1 MNPTSDAP
9 IRMTTTRFSFIHAAD
24 LHLGS
29 PLSGL
34 ATRDADLA
42 RRLAS
47 AGRQAFEDLVTLAIE
62 RRVAFVVVA
71 GDIYDGDWADNTI
84 GLFFARQV
92 ARLDRAGIPTVLVR
106 GNHDAESVIT
116 KSITLPESVHV
127 FSAARAGTHRIEPVR
142 VALHGRSFQDRAA
155 QENLSLT
162 YPAAVPGWFN
172 LGVLHTSCTGH
183 AAHATYA
190 PCSIAD
196 LRARGYDY
204 WALGHIHE
212 YAALSRD
219 PWIVFPGNLQGRSV
233 RECGEKGAV
242 LVDVSDGHVTDVTR
256 LALDRARFHDLTVDL
271 GDAPDTRAALA
282 AVEAAL
288 RSLAGVAK
296 QRLVLVRVRLAGTTP
311 AHDALAADR
320 DDITAEIQAAA
331 HRLHEDIWLERLKIE
346 TRRPASEAAVPGGA
360 IDPTALLAD
369 LERDPDFRTRAQA
382 ALAEI
387 CGRMP
392 AADGADTDLAAEFDA
407 LCAEAEALILGRL
420 TGPRC

>member
-1 MNPTSDAP
+1 
-9 IRMTTTRFSFIHAAD
+9 MTAFSFIHAAD

-34 ATRDADLA
+34 AARDADLA

-47 AGRQAFEDLVTLAIE
+47 AGRQAFEDLITRAIE
-62 RRVAFVVVA
+62 RQVAFVVVA
-71 GDIYDGDWADNTI
+71 GDVYDGDWVDATI

-92 ARLDRAGIPTVLVR
+92 ARLDRAGIPTILVR
-106 GNHDAESVIT
+106 GNHDAESVI
-116 KSITLPESVHV
+116 SRAITLPPSVHV
-127 FSAARAGTHRIEPVR
+127 FPSNRAGTYRIEALR
-142 VALHGRSFQDRAA
+142 VALHGRSFPDRAVA
-155 QENLSLT
+155 ENLALT

-172 LGVLHTSCTGH
+172 LGILHTSCTGH
-183 AAHATYA
+183 AAHETYA
-190 PCSIAD
+190 PCSVAD
-196 LRARGYDY
+196 LAARGYDY

-242 LVDVSDGHVTDVTR
+242 LVEVADGRVAGITR
-256 LALDRARFHDLTVDL
+256 LALDRARFEQVFVDL
-271 GDAPDTRAALA
+271 ADAADIRAALE

-288 RSLAGVAK
+288 RPLAALATS
-296 QRLVLVRVRLAGTTP
+296 RLLLVRVHLTGVTR

-320 DDITAEIQAAA
+320 EGVTAEIQAAA
-331 HRLHEDIWLERLKIE
+331 HRLHEDIWLERVKIE
-346 TRRPASEAAVPGGA
+346 TRRPRAVLEPAGPA
-360 IDPTALLAD
+360 IDPAALLAD
-369 LERDPDFRTRAQA
+369 LDRDPEFRARARA

-387 CGRMP
+387 AGRMP
-392 AADGADTDLAAEFDA
+392 SAVAAEADLEMELDA

-420 TGPRC
+420 GGRHC

>member
-1 MNPTSDAP
+1 MS
-9 IRMTTTRFSFIHAAD
+9 TTRFSFIHAAD

-29 PLSGL
+29 PLTGL
-34 ATRDADLA
+34 GARDADLA

-47 AGRQAFEDLVTLAIE
+47 AGRQAFEDLVGQAIE
-62 RRVAFVVVA
+62 RAVAFVVVA
-71 GDIYDGDWADNTI
+71 GDVYDGDWTDNTI

-92 ARLDRAGIPTVLVR
+92 ARLDRAGIPTVVVR

-116 KSITLPESVHV
+116 KSITLPDSVHV
-127 FSAARAGTHRIEPVR
+127 FPTARAGTLRLDPLR

-155 QENLSLT
+155 QENLALT
-162 YPAAVPGWFN
+162 YPVAVPGWFN

-183 AAHATYA
+183 AAHEPYA
-190 PCSIAD
+190 PCSVAD

-212 YAALSRD
+212 YAELSRD

-242 LVDVSDGHVTDVTR
+242 LVEVADGHVTGVTR
-256 LALDRARFHDLTVDL
+256 LPLDRARFHRLSVDL
-271 GDAPDTRAALA
+271 SEADDVRAALIT
-282 AVEAAL
+282 VEAAL
-288 RSLAGVAK
+288 HPLAAVAK
-296 QRLVLVRVRLAGTTP
+296 LRLVLVRVHLVGTTP
-311 AHDALAADR
+311 AHDGLAADR
-320 DDITAEIQAAA
+320 ENLAAEIQAAA

-346 TRRPASEAAVPGGA
+346 TRRQATRPVVRGAA
-360 IDPTALLAD
+360 IDPAALLAD
-369 LERDPDFRTRAQA
+369 LERDPEFRARAQA

-387 CGRMP
+387 GGKMP
-392 AADGADTDLAAEFDA
+392 PGAGEEADLSAEFDA

-420 TGPRC
+420 TGPHC

>member
-1 MNPTSDAP
+1 
-9 IRMTTTRFSFIHAAD
+9 MTAFSFIHAAD

-34 ATRDADLA
+34 AARDAELA
-42 RRLAS
+42 RRLAAAS
-47 AGRQAFEDLVTLAIE
+47 RQAFEDLVTQAIE
-62 RRVAFVVVA
+62 RSVAFVVVA
-71 GDIYDGDWADNTI
+71 GDVYDGDWADTTI

-92 ARLDRAGIPTVLVR
+92 ARLDRAGIPTILVR

-116 KSITLPESVHV
+116 RSITLPASVHV
-127 FSAARAGTHRIEPVR
+127 FPTARAGTLRLDALR
-142 VALHGRSFQDRAA
+142 VAVHGRSFHGRAVE
-155 QENLSLT
+155 ENLALT

-183 AAHATYA
+183 AAHETYA
-190 PCSIAD
+190 PCSVAD
-196 LRARGYDY
+196 LAARGYEY

-212 YAALSRD
+212 YAELSRD

-242 LVDVSDGHVTDVTR
+242 VVDVSDGRVTGVSR
-256 LALDRARFHDLTVDL
+256 LPLDRARFEQITVDL
-271 GDAPDTRAALA
+271 AAVADARGAVE

-288 RSLAGVAK
+288 RPLAGIAAR
-296 QRLVLVRVRLAGTTP
+296 RLLLVRVHLAGTTR

-320 DDITAEIQAAA
+320 ESLTAEIQAAA

-346 TRRPASEAAVPGGA
+346 TRRPRAAAEPTGAA
-360 IDPTALLAD
+360 IDPAALLAD
-369 LERDPDFRTRAQA
+369 LDRDPEFRARAKA

-387 CGRMP
+387 GGRMP
-392 AADGADTDLAAEFDA
+392 GTASAEADLDAEFDA
-407 LCAEAEALILGRL
+407 LCAEAEALVLGRL
-420 TGPRC
+420 GGRHC